1 LKAVSPRL
9 TNGRY
14 RAHCASLIR
23 EAGLHF
29 AAGPVSFRQRM
40 HAFRRRHYRWLRH
53 MPRRKHLKG
62 GRLHRLLGDGLFGAD
77 LWKPSRR
84 TVAGGLALGIFIGF
98 TPTMGAQ
105 IILAGIAGYFLKV
118 NLPVALAGTFVTNP
132 FTAAIIYPLL
142 YRFGVW
148 MVGVPDASDL
158 EGYTGMLRSFAGYAK
173 PLWVASLVIGSV
185 AATFAYGLVM
195 LLWPGGTHIRHSPER
210 PDRGPNDHTPGN

>member
-1 LKAVSPRL
+1 
-9 TNGRY
+9 
-14 RAHCASLIR
+14 
-23 EAGLHF
+23 
-29 AAGPVSFRQRM
+29 
-40 HAFRRRHYRWLRH
+40 

-62 GRLHRLLGDGLFGAD
+62 GRLHRLLGDGLFAAD

-84 TVAGGLALGIFIGF
+84 TIAGGLALGIFIGL

-132 FTAAIIYPLL
+132 FTAAIVYPLL

-148 MVGVPDASDL
+148 MVGIPDASDL

-173 PLWVASLVIGSV
+173 PLWVASLVTGSV
-185 AATFAYGLVM
+185 AAAFAYGLVM
-195 LLWPGGTHIRHSPER
+195 LLWPHTTHDRLSQEKAIRD
-210 PDRGPNDHTPGN
+210 PDDQTTRT

>member
-1 LKAVSPRL
+1 MRL
-9 TNGRY
+9 RLLVATG
-14 RAHCASLIR
+14 
-23 EAGLHF
+23 GLHLMPE
-29 AAGPVSFRQRM
+29 PVSFWQRM
-40 HAFRRRHYRWLRH
+40 HGFRRRHYRWLRH

-84 TVAGGLALGIFIGF
+84 TIAGGLALGIFIGL

-105 IILAGIAGYFLKV
+105 IILAGIAAYFLKV
-118 NLPVALAGTFVTNP
+118 NIPVALAGTLVTNP

-148 MVGVPDASDL
+148 MVGIPDANEL

-173 PLWVASLVIGSV
+173 PLWVASLVAGSV
-185 AATFAYGLVM
+185 AAAFAYALVT
-195 LLWPGGTHIRHSPER
+195 LLWPHATHTGER
-210 PDRGPNDHTPGN
+210 DEKPRRSRDDQTSAS